1 MENSQI
7 LNQLDNVFID
17 VLDNKD
23 IRLNLNTTADD
34 VDDWDSLNHIQ
45 LVVAIEKKF
54 KIRFS
59 SKEIQSWKNVGELVE
74 SIHSKILQP

>member
-1 MENSQI
+1 MDNSKI
-7 LNQLDNVFID
+7 LNLLDDVFID

-59 SKEIQSWKNVGELVE
+59 SKEIQSWENIGELVE
-74 SIHSKILQP
+74 SIHSKIL